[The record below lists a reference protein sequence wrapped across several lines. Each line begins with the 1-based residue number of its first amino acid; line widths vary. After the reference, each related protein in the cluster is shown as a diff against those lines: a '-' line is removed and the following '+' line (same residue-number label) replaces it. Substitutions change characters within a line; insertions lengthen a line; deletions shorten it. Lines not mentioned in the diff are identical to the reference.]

1 MLAAVKKNIDGLF
14 QLASEKYTLI
24 KESFILYALMSVLV
38 SLCSF
43 YKERKFSNRIF
54 IFYNYFV

>member
-24 KESFILYALMSVLV
+24 KESFILYVLMPVLV

-43 YKERKFSNRIF
+43 L
-54 IFYNYFV
+54 